1 MKVFK
6 VERGETMNQIRD
18 YTALVKR
25 RSELLL
31 LSGSSWKDEYT
42 DELRQIDE
50 QISEMRKEMKLDDK
64 VCINSERR
72 FGNMR
77 NISKQGIPNN

>member
-1 MKVFK
+1 MLVVWALMYEKSLKLINNVWWRVRVFK

-31 LSGSSWKDEYT
+31 LSGSS
-42 DELRQIDE
+42 
-50 QISEMRKEMKLDDK
+50 
-64 VCINSERR
+64 
-72 FGNMR
+72 
-77 NISKQGIPNN
+77 

>member
-1 MKVFK
+1 MFK
-6 VERGETMNQIRD
+6 VGRGETMNRIRD

-31 LSGSSWKDEYT
+31 LSGSSWKEEYA

-50 QISEMRKEMKLDDK
+50 QISEMRKEMKLD
-64 VCINSERR
+64 E
-72 FGNMR
+72 
-77 NISKQGIPNN
+77 

>member
-1 MKVFK
+1 MLVVWALMYEKSLKLINNVWWRVRVFK

-31 LSGSSWKDEYT
+31 LSGSSWKEEYA

-50 QISEMRKEMKLDDK
+50 QISEMRKEMKLD
-64 VCINSERR
+64 E
-72 FGNMR
+72 
-77 NISKQGIPNN
+77 

>member
-6 VERGETMNQIRD
+6 VERGETMNQNRD

-31 LSGSSWKDEYT
+31 LSGSSWKEEYA

-77 NISKQGIPNN
+77 NISEQGIPNN

>member
-1 MKVFK
+1 MFK
-6 VERGETMNQIRD
+6 VGRGETMNQIRD

-31 LSGSSWKDEYT
+31 LSGSSWKEEYA

-50 QISEMRKEMKLDDK
+50 QISEMRKEMKLD
-64 VCINSERR
+64 E
-72 FGNMR
+72 
-77 NISKQGIPNN
+77 

>member
-1 MKVFK
+1 MFK
-6 VERGETMNQIRD
+6 VERGGVMNQIRD

-31 LSGSSWKDEYT
+31 LSGGSWKEEYA

-50 QISEMRKEMKLDDK
+50 QISEMRKEMKLD
-64 VCINSERR
+64 E
-72 FGNMR
+72 
-77 NISKQGIPNN
+77 

>member
-1 MKVFK
+1 MLVVWALMYEKSLKLINNVWWRVRVFK

-31 LSGSSWKDEYT
+31 LSGSSWKEGYA

-50 QISEMRKEMKLDDK
+50 QISEMRKEMKLD
-64 VCINSERR
+64 E
-72 FGNMR
+72 
-77 NISKQGIPNN
+77 

>member
-1 MKVFK
+1 MFK
-6 VERGETMNQIRD
+6 VERGGVMNQIRD

-31 LSGSSWKDEYT
+31 LSGGSWKEEYA

-64 VCINSERR
+64 VCINSKRR

-77 NISKQGIPNN
+77 NISEQGIPNN